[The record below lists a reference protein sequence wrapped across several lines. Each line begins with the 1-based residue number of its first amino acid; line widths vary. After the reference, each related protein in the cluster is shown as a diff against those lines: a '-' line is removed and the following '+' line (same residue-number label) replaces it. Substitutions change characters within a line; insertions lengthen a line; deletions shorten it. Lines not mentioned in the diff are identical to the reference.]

1 MNILY
6 VFSTLILPTD
16 KMAEDGETKVAKR
29 GRGRPPK
36 AESEKKTATKRAAP
50 APAAAAAG
58 GAKKGRGRPPKAEAA
73 PAKKVRKI
81 VLKLCIKMFLF

>member
-1 MNILY
+1 MAISDHDILY

-36 AESEKKTATKRAAP
+36 AE
-50 APAAAAAG
+50 
-58 GAKKGRGRPPKAEAA
+58 AA

-81 VLKLCIKMFLF
+81 VLKLCIKMYLF